1 MGREH
6 PEVIRIDSDNADAAA
21 RANVCHALGQAY
33 DRPDNWPR
41 DLGELL
47 TEAFASSPGA
57 MAELARQLGE
67 ILEADREGLPVAHAR
82 LFLGP
87 FEVQAPPWASFYLE
101 ADQQL
106 MGPVSRYAA
115 EAYAAAGLG
124 PAEAPSDA
132 PDHVTHELEFM
143 YFLAYQEA
151 TTDDPI
157 WLVRQQRFWREHLGH
172 WLPKLANAVE
182 AAAAD
187 SPFYSRLGKLT
198 RQFCAWGQRQFNN
211 PAGTEPPA
219 S

>member
-1 MGREH
+1 MSRKP
-6 PEVIRIDSDNADAAA
+6 PEATRIESGDADAAA
-21 RANVCHALGQAY
+21 RANACHALARAF
-33 DRPDNWPR
+33 DRPDNWTR
-41 DLGELL
+41 ELGELL
-47 TEAFASSPGA
+47 TEAFGSSTAA
-57 MAELARQLGE
+57 MSDLARQLGE
-67 ILEADREGLPVAHAR
+67 ALEADREGLSVAHAR

-115 EAYAAAGLG
+115 AAYAAAGLG
-124 PAEAPSDA
+124 PSDGSSDA

-151 TTDDPI
+151 TTGDPV
-157 WLVRQQRFWREHLGH
+157 WLERQQRFWREHLGL
-172 WLPKLANAVE
+172 WLPKLTNTVE

-198 RQFCAWGQRQFNN
+198 RQFCAWANRQLGK
-211 PAGTEPPA
+211 PPGTEPPA